1 MRQERGGIF
10 SLFSLVA
17 RVATRDLQQIFSP
30 KSLRATQT
38 YILWMGRRRKPIIF
52 GLDKAASYQ
61 RVVDKPL
68 MVMGFVPLPILHFT
82 VFTHYKPFVVI

>member
-38 YILWMGRRRKPIIF
+38 YILGWVDGGNPSFLGWIK
-52 GLDKAASYQ
+52 Q
-61 RVVDKPL
+61 RVIKEL
-68 MVMGFVPLPILHFT
+68 LISH
-82 VFTHYKPFVVI
+82 